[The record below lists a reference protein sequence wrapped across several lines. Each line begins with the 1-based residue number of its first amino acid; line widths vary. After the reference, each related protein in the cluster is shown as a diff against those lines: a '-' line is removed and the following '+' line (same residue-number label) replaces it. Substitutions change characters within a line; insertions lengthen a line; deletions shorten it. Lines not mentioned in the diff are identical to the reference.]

1 MERAE
6 LIWQYLDKQLNADE
20 ELQFQHLL
28 NTDTRFVE
36 QVKQIKLIHHRLT
49 ALPLEQPSTSFSDNV
64 MLELSRSY
72 KVSQEYKNALGR
84 FKYFLFG
91 ILALTLGIIASVMIY
106 GGKGKGNLISGKLA
120 SLLEALPAI
129 DTAYF
134 QESYMYV
141 SYMLLGLIIMLFIEY
156 ALKKKWNQ
164 ANLSL

>member
-28 NTDTRFVE
+28 STDALFVE

-64 MLELSRSY
+64 MVELLRPY
-72 KVSQEYKNALGR
+72 KVSHVYKNPLGS
-84 FKYFLFG
+84 FKYFLYA
-91 ILALTLGIIASVMIY
+91 IIALTLGIIASVMIF
-106 GGKGKGNLISGKLA
+106 GNKGNGNLISGKIA
-120 SLLEALPAI
+120 RLLEALPTI
-129 DTAYF
+129 DTSYL
-134 QESYMYV
+134 QEIYMYT
-141 SYMLLGLIIMLFIEY
+141 SYMLLGFIIMLFIEF
-156 ALKKKWNQ
+156 AFKKKWNQ